1 MEIALEQMTPSR
13 AISKTPDLPS
23 GDYFLKM
30 SVRVM
35 FMNRKALPA
44 SLK

>member
-13 AISKTPDLPS
+13 AISQTQDLHS

-30 SVRVM
+30 SVLVM
-35 FMNRKALPA
+35 FMNRKALPG